1 MGKAIHISKF
11 SLNRNAEIGTS
22 NSNVV
27 DTLELLLSDSLLN
40 IDNMFMNC
48 LTKIAIS
55 IPE

>member
-1 MGKAIHISKF
+1 MGKVIHISKF
-11 SLNRNAEIGTS
+11 SFNRNAEIGTS

-40 IDNMFMNC
+40 IVNMFMNC
-48 LTKIAIS
+48 LTKIVIS